1 MKAFYQ
7 MSYENV
13 IKQFNSQ
20 INGLLNEEVY
30 KQREN
35 YGSNQI
41 EEIKSV
47 SPIIIFFS
55 QFKDFLVII
64 LMVAA
69 GVSAMMGKLESTLV
83 IISVLIH
90 VKFRIHRTSALFIL
104 YGVISPMPT
113 RALVG
118 FLFFLILIFH
128 GFLCSRIRAYC
139 FAKFGKDSACPFV
152 ILLFGY
158 KKSHRISDKI
168 QNAGVRKTYGKKA
181 VDRCNNKGDKRSHL
195 SQCKDGE

>member
-1 MKAFYQ
+1 MKSFYQ
-7 MSYENV
+7 MQYEEV
-13 IKQFNSQ
+13 VKHTNSQ
-20 INGLLNEEVY
+20 VTGLTNKDIN
-30 KQREN
+30 KQRET

-41 EEIKSV
+41 EESKSQ
-47 SPIIIFFS
+47 SPVIIFFS

-128 GFLCSRIRAYC
+128 GFLYSRIRAYTVSMN
-139 FAKFGKDSACPFV
+139 FGKTHTVHS
-152 ILLFGY
+152 
-158 KKSHRISDKI
+158 
-168 QNAGVRKTYGKKA
+168 
-181 VDRCNNKGDKRSHL
+181 
-195 SQCKDGE
+195 